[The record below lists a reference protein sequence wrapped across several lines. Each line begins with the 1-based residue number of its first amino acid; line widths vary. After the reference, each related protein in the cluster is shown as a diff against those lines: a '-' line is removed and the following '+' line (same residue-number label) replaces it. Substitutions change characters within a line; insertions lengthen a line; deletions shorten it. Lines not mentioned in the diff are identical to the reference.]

1 MQVLQFAGQEAGL
14 TQNDLEYI
22 DGFLRYDRQD
32 IVLASDAAME
42 ATDFE
47 KLVKYAGMVYNDSPD
62 KRQKACSLF
71 QLLTCFN
78 TRKKSRLPNLPVNEV
93 VKKISA

>member
-1 MQVLQFAGQEAGL
+1 MS
-14 TQNDLEYI
+14 
-22 DGFLRYDRQD
+22 
-32 IVLASDAAME
+32 ASDADME

-71 QLLTCFN
+71 QLLTCFS
-78 TRKKSRLPNLPVNEV
+78 TRKKSLLPNLPVDEAV
-93 VKKISA
+93 RWISA